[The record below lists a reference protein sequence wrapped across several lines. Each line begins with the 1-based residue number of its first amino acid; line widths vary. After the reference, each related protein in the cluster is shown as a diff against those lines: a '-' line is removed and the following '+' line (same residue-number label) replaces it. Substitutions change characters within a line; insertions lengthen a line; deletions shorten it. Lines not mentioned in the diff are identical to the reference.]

1 MKPLEL
7 LDEIDVNTLAFLG
20 FVLTS
25 FFVAVGVEQIIDP
38 QRRVIGFA
46 GLELLLIFGP
56 AWLYW
61 MGWLTWS
68 ISKRRLLGSTYP
80 RKAKFTLLG
89 CYLQFAALAVF
100 AVIAG

>member
-1 MKPLEL
+1 
-7 LDEIDVNTLAFLG
+7 VALG
-20 FVLTS
+20 I
-25 FFVAVGVEQIIDP
+25 EQVINP
-38 QRRVIGFA
+38 PRRAIGFA
-46 GLELLLIFGP
+46 GSELLVIFGP